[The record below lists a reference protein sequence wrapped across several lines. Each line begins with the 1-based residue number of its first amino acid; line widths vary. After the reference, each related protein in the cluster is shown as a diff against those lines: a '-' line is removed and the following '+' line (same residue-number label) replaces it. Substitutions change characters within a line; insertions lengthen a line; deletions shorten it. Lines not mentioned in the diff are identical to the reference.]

1 MKSVAC
7 RASGLPA
14 ILLGALIAV
23 PLAQFQ
29 LSAEPLPLKRAVEL
43 ALTHSTTTA
52 GAAADEQRVFASYR
66 EARNQYI
73 PQLVVGS
80 GLGKSWGFP
89 LSLEG
94 SAPSILNVN
103 SQSTIFNPSIRDFV
117 RAAKTDWS
125 AATAQTK
132 DQRNQVIQDT
142 VLSYAELAKWENLSA
157 RLQEEHATALKTE
170 QLVGERIKEGVDS
183 PQMQNKAHLGTAR
196 LRLRLAEALG
206 AIDVIRHRLSHL
218 TGLPAA
224 SIETTPDSMPPLPEV
239 KQDDDLSGQAVRS
252 SPAVQAADDR
262 AAAEGF
268 RARGEH
274 RAMLPSADFAA
285 QYGLL
290 ARYNN
295 YDEFFKTFQR
305 NNATIGVVLRFPF
318 FSPSQR
324 ARAEAADASALKAK
338 KDAEAAKN
346 QVSEETLRLQRSV
359 EQMAAAQEVADLE
372 YRMGQSDLESLQVRL
387 DAGSANWHDFQDAQE
402 QQSERYNS
410 LQDANFQLERAR
422 ITLLRS
428 TGQLESWIGVGK

>member
-1 MKSVAC
+1 MKSVFCHPLAF
-7 RASGLPA
+7 PA
-14 ILLGALIAV
+14 LLLGIFIGSALPPV
-23 PLAQFQ
+23 F
-29 LSAEPLPLKRAVEL
+29 AEPLPLKRAVEL
-43 ALTHSTTTA
+43 ALAHSTTA
-52 GAAADEQRVFASYR
+52 GAASADEQRVFASYR

-103 SQSTIFNPSIRDFV
+103 SQSTIFNPATRDFV
-117 RAAKTDWS
+117 RAAKTDWN
-125 AATAQTK
+125 AATVQTK
-132 DQRNQVIQDT
+132 DQKNQVIQDT
-142 VLSYAELAKWENLSA
+142 VLSYAELSKWETLA
-157 RLQEEHATALKTE
+157 VHLQDEHAAAIKAE
-170 QLVGERIKEGVDS
+170 QLVGERIKEGVDN
-183 PQMQNKAHLGTAR
+183 PLMQNKAHLSTAR
-196 LRLRLAEALG
+196 LRLRLAEAQG
-206 AIDVIRHRLSHL
+206 AIDVIRNRLSHL

-224 SIETTPDSMPPLPEV
+224 SIDTAPDSMPPLPEV
-239 KQDDDLSGQAVRS
+239 KQEDDLPGRAVRS
-252 SPAVQAADDR
+252 SPAVQAAENR
-262 AAAEGF
+262 ATAEGF

-305 NNATIGVVLRFPF
+305 HNATIGVVLRFPF
-318 FSPSQR
+318 FNPSQH
-324 ARAEAADASALKAK
+324 ARAEAADATALRAK

-346 QVSEETLRLQRSV
+346 QVSEETLRLQRLV

-372 YRMGQSDLESLQVRL
+372 YRVAQSDLDSLQVRL
-387 DAGSANWHDFQDAQE
+387 DSGSANWHEVQDARE
-402 QQSERYNS
+402 QSSERYNS

-422 ITLLRS
+422 ITLLRA
-428 TGQLESWIGVGK
+428 TGGLEDWIGGSK

>member
-1 MKSVAC
+1 MKPVFC
-7 RASGLPA
+7 RPLGSA
-14 ILLGALIAV
+14 LLLVTFIAGTMP
-23 PLAQFQ
+23 PLW
-29 LSAEPLPLKRAVEL
+29 AEPLLLKRAVEL
-43 ALTHSTTTA
+43 ALAHSSMA
-52 GAAADEQRVFASYR
+52 GAASADEQRAFASYR
-66 EARNQYI
+66 EARNQYL

-103 SQSTIFNPSIRDFV
+103 SQSTLFNPATRDFV
-117 RAAKTDWS
+117 RAARTDWN
-125 AATAQTK
+125 AATIQTK

-142 VLSYAELAKWENLSA
+142 VLGYAELAKWELLA
-157 RLQEEHATALKTE
+157 AHVRQEHAAAVQTE
-170 QLVGERIKEGVDS
+170 QMVGERIKEGVDN
-183 PQMQNKAHLGTAR
+183 PLMQNKAHLGTAR

-206 AIDVIRHRLSHL
+206 AIDVIRDRLSHL

-224 SIETTPDSMPPLPEV
+224 TIETAPDSVPPLPEV
-239 KQDDDLSGQAVRS
+239 AQQDDLPGQAVRS
-252 SPAVQAADDR
+252 SPAVQAAENR
-262 AAAEGF
+262 ASAESF

-305 NNATIGVVLRFPF
+305 HNATIGVVLRFPF

-324 ARAEAADASALKAK
+324 ARAEAADATALRAQR
-338 KDAEAAKN
+338 DAEAAKN
-346 QVSEETLRLQRSV
+346 QISEETLRLQRSV
-359 EQMAAAQEVADLE
+359 EQMAAAQEVASLE
-372 YRMGQSDLESLQVRL
+372 YRVAQSDLESLQVRL
-387 DAGSANWHDFQDAQE
+387 DSGSANWHDLQDARE
-402 QQSERYNS
+402 QSSERYNS

-422 ITLLRS
+422 ITLLRA
-428 TGQLESWIGVGK
+428 TGELADWVGLGK